1 MTYNFDAKP
10 KHVIIQFPPAE
21 WHPNDTAV
29 GSTLKMRHTLAAGET
44 RNTSAPLSTP
54 HYHHTS
60 HTQASAKEKK
70 KKKKRVFSPLG
81 HISVTTLLLMR
92 ACEGVDNEEVG
103 KPGKLGVA
111 NTLGAYTL
119 APQEMRVL
127 WQ

>member
-1 MTYNFDAKP
+1 
-10 KHVIIQFPPAE
+10 
-21 WHPNDTAV
+21 
-29 GSTLKMRHTLAAGET
+29 MRHTLAAGET

-70 KKKKRVFSPLG
+70 KKKVFSPLG
-81 HISVTTLLLMR
+81 HISVITLLLMR

-103 KPGKLGVA
+103 EPGKLGVT

-119 APQEMRVL
+119 AHTNVSQEMRVL
-127 WQ
+127 